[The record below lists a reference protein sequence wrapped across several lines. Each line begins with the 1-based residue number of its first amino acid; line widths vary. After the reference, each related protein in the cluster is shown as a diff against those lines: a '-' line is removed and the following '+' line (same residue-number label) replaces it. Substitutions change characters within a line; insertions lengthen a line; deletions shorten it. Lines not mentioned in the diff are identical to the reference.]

1 MKFQSNN
8 PDDAV
13 SPVIGVMLMVVIT
26 VVIGAVIATFATG
39 FAGDTEKTPMALFE
53 AEEYIGKIDPKFK
66 EMNPDFSG
74 TNSFGFVHKGGDEI
88 PLENIRIT
96 LEQIGGGGTGTDGFI
111 RVFEATRDKTQGDCS
126 PEGHESMKNYG
137 MFKLT
142 YPLVV
147 LGKGTD
153 DDPLTGV
160 TVSTGDT
167 IRVSPVTL
175 TNIDFGGEP
184 DWKSIIPSGVTFK
197 WTISDIRTNGV
208 IAKGEIT
215 T

>member
-13 SPVIGVMLMVVIT
+13 SPVIGVMLMIVIT

-39 FAGDTEKTPMALFE
+39 FTGDTEKTPMALFE
-53 AEEYIGKIDPKFK
+53 AEESVGKIDSQFK
-66 EMNPDFSG
+66 MMNPEFSG

-96 LEQIGGGGTGTDGFI
+96 LEQIGGGDPGTDGFI

-126 PEGHESMKNYG
+126 PEGFESIMNYG

-175 TNIDFGGEP
+175 RNIEFGGEP
-184 DWKSIIPSGVTFK
+184 DWSSLIPSGVTFK

>member
-1 MKFQSNN
+1 MIQRYKKSE
-8 PDDAV
+8 DAV
-13 SPVIGVMLMVVIT
+13 SPVIGVMLMLVVT
-26 VVIGAVIATFATG
+26 VVIAAVITGFATG
-39 FAGDTEKTPMALFE
+39 FAGDTDKTPMALFE
-53 AEEYIGKIDPKFK
+53 AEEYVGKIDSQLA
-66 EMNPDFSG
+66 EINPQFYG

-126 PEGHESMKNYG
+126 PEAITNSG
-137 MFKLT
+137 MFILT
-142 YPLVV
+142 YPLIV

-167 IRVSPVTL
+167 IRVSPVI
-175 TNIDFGGEP
+175 IDPYSGP
-184 DWKSIIPSGVTFK
+184 DWDSLIPSGVTFK

>member
-1 MKFQSNN
+1 MIQRYKKSE
-8 PDDAV
+8 DAV
-13 SPVIGVMLMVVIT
+13 SPVIGVMLMLVVT
-26 VVIGAVIATFATG
+26 VVIAAVITGFATG
-39 FAGDTEKTPMALFE
+39 FAGDTDKTPMALFE
-53 AEEYIGKIDPKFK
+53 AEEYVGKVDSNFGQVFY
-66 EMNPDFSG
+66 ELSG
-74 TNSFGFVHKGGDEI
+74 SVNNFGFIHKGGDEI
-88 PLENIRIT
+88 PFENIRIT

-111 RVFEATRDKTQGDCS
+111 RVFEATRDKTQADLSAEAYELAMTTGA
-126 PEGHESMKNYG
+126 
-137 MFKLT
+137 FKST

-147 LGKGTD
+147 LGKGTE

-167 IRVSPVTL
+167 IRISPL
-175 TNIDFGGEP
+175 RMASHGEP
-184 DWKSIIPSGVTFK
+184 DRQSGFPSGVTFK